1 MGDAMTEK
9 WGWMR
14 LDSEEAD
21 GPYATRE
28 AALAAAQADV
38 DENLGE
44 ESVVVLGHCDFLV
57 PADYVPDDDMEVVLF
72 RMDEC
77 ARAATML
84 DQDDLFTGKD
94 GAQEAFTAVMIAW
107 AREWVTTDAWEFDE
121 VERITLRQGGK
132 P

>member
-1 MGDAMTEK
+1 MGDMTEPK

-14 LDSEEAD
+14 AYAEYAD
-21 GPYATRE
+21 GPYDSRE
-28 AALAAAQADV
+28 EAVAAAQSGV
-38 DENLGE
+38 DENSGD
-44 ESVVVLGHCDFLV
+44 ESVIILGHCDFLV